1 MTVDPG
7 EVVALIGSNGAGKS
21 SLLGAVSGVV
31 STWGGSVRYGERA
44 LTGFEPDRIVR
55 AGVLQVPQGRRL
67 FGSLTVEENL
77 RMGAYLRN
85 DREVD
90 ADLERMLKLLPRLRE
105 RYGYLAGRLSGG
117 EQQQVAIAR
126 ALMARPQVLL
136 IDEMSLGLAPVLVD
150 QHRREAERHLVDQQ
164 HLRARHQ
171 RARDR
176 DLLLLAAREPAG
188 EVAVPFAQPRQQLQH
203 PLEIGVDLAV
213 VAQVRAHPQVLFD
226 RERAEQPPPLRHLQ
240 HARAHDAI
248 GFEPGQRPFTVANA
262 AAPRRDD
269 TADGAE
275 QRRFPGAV
283 GADQRHDLA
292 GVDGHRDVPQDLRVA
307 VAGAQGVDDERARR
321 DRRLR

>member
-1 MTVDPG
+1 MTVGAMQPAVATGALVIDALSAGYGDTQVLWDISMTVDPG

-150 QHRREAERHLVDQQ
+150 QLVE
-164 HLRARHQ
+164 
-171 RARDR
+171 
-176 DLLLLAAREPAG
+176 LLAQIHATGVSILIVEQDVQTAL
-188 EVAVPFAQPRQQLQH
+188 EVSSRAYVLETGRITLSGPSEQL
-203 PLEIGVDLAV
+203 LDD
-213 VAQVRAHPQVLFD
+213 PQVKKAYL
-226 RERAEQPPPLRHLQ
+226 
-240 HARAHDAI
+240 
-248 GFEPGQRPFTVANA
+248 
-262 AAPRRDD
+262 
-269 TADGAE
+269 
-275 QRRFPGAV
+275 
-283 GADQRHDLA
+283 
-292 GVDGHRDVPQDLRVA
+292 GV
-307 VAGAQGVDDERARR
+307 
-321 DRRLR
+321 